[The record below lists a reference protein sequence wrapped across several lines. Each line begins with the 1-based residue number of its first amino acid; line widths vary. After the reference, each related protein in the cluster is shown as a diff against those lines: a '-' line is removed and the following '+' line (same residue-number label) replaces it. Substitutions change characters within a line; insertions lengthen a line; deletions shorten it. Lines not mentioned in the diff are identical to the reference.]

1 MRSLKIVA
9 CVVSVVMAAGIALP
23 AMAARSNSSSTAYF
37 DAQGNFVG
45 QSLYP
50 CENKHFEGGDVTTPY
65 TLTQIFGCYLGPPA
79 NGESGLEPNEVY
91 SHPPPGITQE
101 QLCLT
106 LSRLGDPCGNPPGSI
121 APVFVWGR

>member
-9 CVVSVVMAAGIALP
+9 CVVSVVMAAGIAAP
-23 AMAARSNSSSTAYF
+23 AMAARSNSISTSYF

-50 CENKHFEGGDVTTPY
+50 CENKHFEGGEVTQY
-65 TLTQIFGCYLGPPA
+65 SLTQSFGCYLGPPA

-91 SHPPPGITQE
+91 SNPPPGFTQN
-101 QLCLT
+101 QLCHILAT
-106 LSRLGDPCGNPPGSI
+106 YGDPCGNPPGSI
-121 APVFVWGR
+121 APIFVWGR